1 VAEVGLTTWHRF
13 TGKSEGGFRCSD
25 PSRLKALWQELQGKE
40 VEVCVRV
47 ARKKRSLDQNALIHV
62 LAEQIAVESGH
73 TLLETKRR
81 ATLEALGVEEGIEA
95 YTLFGKDFIEVRG
108 TSTLNTG
115 ECSKV
120 IDVLIRQAEFLGI
133 VPRNAEH
140 VEVMP

>member
-1 VAEVGLTTWHRF
+1 
-13 TGKSEGGFRCSD
+13 
-25 PSRLKALWQELQGKE
+25 
-40 VEVCVRV
+40 V

-140 VEVMP
+140 VEVM